1 MKAILEFDL
10 NDFENDERSNF
21 EDAINGQK
29 WRLLV
34 WGFDQ
39 WLRTEYKYMPDDKY
53 SEDKYNAYYEA
64 REKLYEMISEEGLK
78 LD

>member
-39 WLRTEYKYMPDDKY
+39 WLRTEYKYMPDDEY

-64 REKLYEMISEEGLK
+64 REKLHEMISEEGLK